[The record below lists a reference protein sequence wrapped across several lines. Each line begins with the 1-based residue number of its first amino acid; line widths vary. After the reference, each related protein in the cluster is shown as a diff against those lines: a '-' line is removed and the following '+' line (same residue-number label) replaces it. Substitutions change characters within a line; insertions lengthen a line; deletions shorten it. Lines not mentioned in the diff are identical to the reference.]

1 MNIAVSGRIDT
12 RTAPELEEVVRSLDE
27 ITDLTFDFKDVQ
39 YISSAGLRVILIAQK
54 TMNKQG
60 SMTIRNV
67 SSEIM
72 DIFEVTGLS
81 DLLNIK

>member
-72 DIFEVTGLS
+72 EIFEVTGLS